1 MKVIY
6 TNNIPEKR
14 AQDVCYRTEFIN
26 VIDSATSV
34 DVDDDFPNAQAI
46 RDAYS
51 HLSGSANQDITDN
64 SLVPV
69 EQFDA
74 IAEKLAKAED
84 ELATTKGEFIAFQ
97 NDVEAMQKRITEL
110 ESAKGNLDEQ
120 TDKPSDQ
127 TETAEKPKRA
137 TKPKQEGE

>member
-6 TNNIPEKR
+6 TNEIPEKR
-14 AQDVCYRTEFIN
+14 ALGVCYRTEFIN

-51 HLSGSANQDITDN
+51 HLSGSAYEDITDN

-84 ELATTKGEFIAFQ
+84 DLATAKGESIAFQ
-97 NDVEAMQKRITEL
+97 NDLEAMQKRIAEL
-110 ESAKGNLDEQ
+110 DSVKDNADEQ
-120 TDKPSDQ
+120 SDRTNDQ
-127 TETAEKPKRA
+127 TETTEKPKRA
-137 TKPKQEGE
+137 SKPKPEGE